1 MKEVLNFDYTKVN
14 PAAVVPI
21 ISYDGVSCGLG
32 RRPEKIEIGKRAIP
46 AYHQLQVTVSLILP
60 ESEYNRKI
68 GVFQVRVEFLSSDGN
83 VSSASSQPCMLWFK
97 SLPIH
102 FLETLLK
109 SGPLLFG
116 YSSESQILNLK
127 MTGFREGT
135 KPTACLRVILEQ
147 RAELKPGAVCVA
159 TTRASSDEFRMNQLT
174 PNFFCWSAATLTSWL
189 YEKLHVMTLKMTD
202 TFVLAGMLKRLHQ
215 W

>member
-1 MKEVLNFDYTKVN
+1 M
-14 PAAVVPI
+14 
-21 ISYDGVSCGLG
+21 
-32 RRPEKIEIGKRAIP
+32 
-46 AYHQLQVTVSLILP
+46 
-60 ESEYNRKI
+60 
-68 GVFQVRVEFLSSDGN
+68 SSDGN

-147 RAELKPGAVCVA
+147 RAELKPGAGIPEIYSASLSLKSELPLFKRIISNWRKTIFIWTSMWFFMTELLFILVCCRPVIFPR
-159 TTRASSDEFRMNQLT
+159 TKPSDSSGT
-174 PNFFCWSAATLTSWL
+174 KT
-189 YEKLHVMTLKMTD
+189 
-202 TFVLAGMLKRLHQ
+202 
-215 W
+215 